1 MEKER
6 RKIFGDGKW
15 SNLGRDAGG
24 GLRLSKKSDSAV
36 PWPFQAIYQRKQV
49 LLIA

>member
-24 GLRLSKKSDSAV
+24 GLRLSKKV
-36 PWPFQAIYQRKQV
+36 IRLFPRRFKPFTKENKFC
-49 LLIA
+49 

>member
-15 SNLGRDAGG
+15 SFLGRDAGG
-24 GLRLSKKSDSAV
+24 GVKGVKK
-36 PWPFQAIYQRKQV
+36 K
-49 LLIA
+49 